1 MEKVGEERK
10 RRIDACGAVFLWQAP
25 HLQGDLDQRSW
36 YRLRQDNAAQC
47 VVHKGFE
54 VPLSWASY
62 ARGWPQVDF
71 NGGFFWQLIAPLHLD
86 WPIDGADDGVPVVCV
101 CR

>member
-1 MEKVGEERK
+1 MHE
-10 RRIDACGAVFLWQAP
+10 
-25 HLQGDLDQRSW
+25 
-36 YRLRQDNAAQC
+36 
-47 VVHKGFE
+47 GFE
-54 VPLSWASY
+54 VSLSWAFHRIMVSTELSLTFYYRIPIRTSY

-86 WPIDGADDGVPVVCV
+86 WPIDGADDGVPILCI